1 MSIIADAL
9 RTMVNLK
16 QKENESLQGY
26 TKRFKT
32 ARDVLVAH
40 LGGPIEL
47 MKYIK
52 TMDGFDE
59 MDPDLHFKCCQ
70 HLFILTTVMGQSMGP

>member
-1 MSIIADAL
+1 MI
-9 RTMVNLK
+9 NLK
-16 QKENESLQGY
+16 QKENESLQDY

-32 ARDVLVAH
+32 ARDVLVSH

-47 MKYIK
+47 TKYIT

-59 MDPDLHFKCCQ
+59 TNPDL
-70 HLFILTTVMGQSMGP
+70 VMRCKEKAF